1 MHDLLARIREV
12 VDKAQNNISF
22 FVFCVL
28 EVCVDL
34 FVPFDYFSNV
44 SGSRISHMVCSSSGT
59 RVCVLTCFLQTSQAG
74 HTPGAQLG
82 ENTYTLE

>member
-1 MHDLLARIREV
+1 MHILLASVGET
-12 VDKAQNNISF
+12 VDKAQNNMSC
-22 FVFCVL
+22 FVLFVL